1 MLLKKK
7 HSRNIFCQGC
17 INFDE
22 WNFWIY
28 LLTGFWNVEILIRKK
43 YCLFIKTSFRTDKGN
58 YWCNIGT
65 TVLYHI
71 CVTYLLLKV
80 KQWKSDKIWFFFSF
94 FAYIITPRFYN
105 LYRVC
110 EMDLP
115 YIPFQHIYSVYLY
128 QAEVLF
134 EFLIIEFRIPDVLR
148 RSKTFNTKS

>member
-17 INFDE
+17 INFEE

-28 LLTGFWNVEILIRKK
+28 LLTGFSNVKNLIRKK

-94 FAYIITPRFYN
+94 FLHRLSFPDFITYIEHVKWIYFTYLSSISTLFI
-105 LYRVC
+105 
-110 EMDLP
+110 
-115 YIPFQHIYSVYLY
+115 YIKQ
-128 QAEVLF
+128 
-134 EFLIIEFRIPDVLR
+134 
-148 RSKTFNTKS
+148 KSSLSF